1 MSEVKKKRERAD
13 ETNRRIKSRCEELE
27 DENKTLRKEMAEM
40 EAAAAE
46 IEKNR
51 KIQERLEQENNELKD
66 RLAEIRSTLD
76 AEKRTDGEQ
85 PRFTGPQTSRTP
97 SFSGQKKSNKPVP
110 CELCG
115 APSLTVPT
123 VQFTPGFRVH
133 RKQYL
138 CLSCLRN

>member
-1 MSEVKKKRERAD
+1 MSKVQNKRERVD

-27 DENKTLRKEMAEM
+27 SENKTLRKEMAEM

-51 KIQERLEQENNELKD
+51 KSQEQLEQENNELKD
-66 RLAEIRSTLD
+66 RLAELRSALD
-76 AEKRTDGEQ
+76 PEKRADGEQ
-85 PRFTGPQTSRTP
+85 PRFNGPQASRTP
-97 SFSGQKKSNKPVP
+97 SFSGQKKSNKSVP
-110 CELCG
+110 CERCG
-115 APSLTVPT
+115 APALAIPT
-123 VQFTPGFRVH
+123 AHFSPDFRVT